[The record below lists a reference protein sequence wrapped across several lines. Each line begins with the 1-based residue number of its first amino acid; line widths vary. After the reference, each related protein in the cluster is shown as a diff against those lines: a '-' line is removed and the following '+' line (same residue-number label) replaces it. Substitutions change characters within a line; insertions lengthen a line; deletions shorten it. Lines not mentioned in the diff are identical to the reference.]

1 MKGISQV
8 ITSALILAVGVAVAG
23 VYANWAPDFAGDV
36 TGEIASQQNQD
47 LKCNN
52 AGLRIDS
59 AEYSL
64 SGSFTEL
71 DIVNTGTINLRG
83 GLIAASFNQSRI
95 IGSTNISQIEA
106 DSTRT
111 TRIDSNEIPE
121 EVVVASKECGEVED
135 SIQNIKVS

>member
-36 TGEIASQQNQD
+36 AGDIADQQNQD
-47 LKCNN
+47 LKCGN
-52 AGLRIDS
+52 AELRIDS

-64 SGSFTEL
+64 SGNFTEI

-111 TRIDSNEIPE
+111 TRIDSDEIPE
-121 EVVVASKECGEVED
+121 EVAVASKECGEVEAT
-135 SIQNIKVS
+135 SQNIRTD